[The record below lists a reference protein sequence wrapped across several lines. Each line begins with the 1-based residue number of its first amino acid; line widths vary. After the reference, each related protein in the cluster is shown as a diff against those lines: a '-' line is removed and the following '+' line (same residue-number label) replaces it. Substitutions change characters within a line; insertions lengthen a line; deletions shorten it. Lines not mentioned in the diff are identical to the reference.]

1 MLILTDAERKLLKR
15 LADEGKTTRLTLGE
29 LDVAKALEAD
39 GLVFMV
45 RDTLNAII
53 TAKGR
58 HRLAGEA
65 TKPPK
70 PPKPPFG
77 FLE

>member
-1 MLILTDAERKLLKR
+1 MSILTDPGRRLLKR

-58 HRLAGEA
+58 HALAD
-65 TKPPK
+65 
-70 PPKPPFG
+70 
-77 FLE
+77 LEVGDRHGKRPGDV